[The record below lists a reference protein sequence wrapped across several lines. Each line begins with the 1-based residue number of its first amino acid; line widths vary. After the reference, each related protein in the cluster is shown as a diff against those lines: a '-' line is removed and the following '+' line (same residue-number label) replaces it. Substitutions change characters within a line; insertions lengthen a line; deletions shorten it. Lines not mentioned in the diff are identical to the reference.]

1 MKEVMEAYGELC
13 KIRISAFSALSATTG
28 FVLAASG
35 VKPQL
40 LILAFGIFLLA
51 CGSGAL
57 NQYQER
63 DTDALMERTRARP
76 LPSGRILPRRALRF
90 SLMLILAGSSF
101 LLLTGSLPALALGL
115 SAVLWYN
122 GVYTLLKRKTAFAVV
137 PGALIGAIPPAIG
150 WVAGG
155 GRPEDPRLLV
165 LCFFFFMWQI
175 PHFWLFILNH
185 GDEYHNAGLPSLTAV
200 FSRPQLQR
208 IVFTW
213 VAATSVSSLFLFAGG
228 TIRNPVL
235 IVLILALSAWL
246 FWNGA
251 KLLKDRRDEFI
262 CPFAFRRINVYMFIV
277 MVSLTLD
284 RLWGG
289 S

>member
-76 LPSGRILPRRALRF
+76 LPSGRLLPRSALRF
-90 SLMLILAGSSF
+90 SLMLILVGSSF
-101 LLLTGSLPALALGL
+101 LLLTGSLPAVALGL

-175 PHFWLFILNH
+175 PHFWLFALNH
-185 GDEYHNAGLPSLTAV
+185 GDDYGNAGLPSLTAV

-228 TIRNPVL
+228 TVRSPVL

-246 FWNGA
+246 FWNGTT
-251 KLLKDRRDEFI
+251 LLRDRRDEFI

-284 RLWGG
+284 RLLGG